1 MTTYYVTATS
11 NSITEALAYLAGLEV
26 SYKHGPPAEGTAS
39 GVAAPKYPTLRVDCE
54 HGLGYTIVDPEVAAM
69 RLLEQHDDGNPTIID
84 CIFDRMERRK
94 PLHEAIIFAVYE
106 MELERKG

>member
-1 MTTYYVTATS
+1 MTTYYVTAMTT
-11 NSITEALAYLAGLEV
+11 SITEALAYLARLGE
-26 SYKHGPPAEGTAS
+26 
-39 GVAAPKYPTLRVDCE
+39 APKYPTLRVDCG

-84 CIFDRMERRK
+84 SIFDRMERRK